1 MSQSRST
8 QILEQALAP
17 LVLLSTATKPLNI
30 AGVTRIPTGQRVIE
44 YDTGR
49 VFKFNGTDWIFE
61 SNPDYLFSTTTIDLS
76 QAAGNYDLF
85 DAPAT
90 VAMQVLE
97 FGLIIPADLTGAA
110 AGALTGI
117 SVQSTDDTPVVLIA
131 ADPDGKKANLTANKH
146 LIYTGADV
154 VAAGK
159 KIQLTIVDG
168 ATTAAQVCSC
178 WIKYQGVV

>member
-30 AGVTRIPTGQRVIE
+30 SGVTRIPTGQRVIE

-76 QAAGNYDLF
+76 QVAGNYDLF
-85 DAPAT
+85 DAPDT
-90 VAMQVLE
+90 VSMQVLE
-97 FGLIIPADLTGAA
+97 FGLIIPADLTGTA
-110 AGALTGI
+110 AGSLTAI
-117 SVQSTDDTPVVLIA
+117 SVQSTDDTPVVLISSTA
-131 ADPDGKKANLTANKH
+131 GAKANLTANKH

-154 VAAGK
+154 IAATK
-159 KIQLTIVDG
+159 KIQLTIVGG

>member
-1 MSQSRST
+1 MAVFPVRST
-8 QILEQALAP
+8 GKF
-17 LVLLSTATKPLNI
+17 VGLSTDTKPTADIQPGSTLL
-30 AGVTRIPTGQRVIE
+30 A
-44 YDTGR
+44 YDTGALF
-49 VFKFNGTDWIFE
+49 VYSGANWILKT
-61 SNPDYLFSTTTIDLS
+61 NPDYLFSTTTIDLS
-76 QAAGNYDLF
+76 QVAGNYDLF

-90 VAMQVLE
+90 VSMQVLE

-110 AGALTGI
+110 AGDLTGI

-131 ADPDGKKANLTANKH
+131 ADPDGLKANLTANKH

-159 KIQLTIVDG
+159 KIQLTIVGG